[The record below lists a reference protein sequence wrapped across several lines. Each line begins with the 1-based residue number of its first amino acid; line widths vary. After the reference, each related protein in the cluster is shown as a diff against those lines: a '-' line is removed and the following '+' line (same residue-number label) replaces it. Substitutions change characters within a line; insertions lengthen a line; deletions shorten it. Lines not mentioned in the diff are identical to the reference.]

1 MLPPESVSMPPLPS
15 EFTAQWHQL
24 LEPLGPENLTPCQT
38 AQLQK
43 VFIGSHFAY
52 QRLKQNPDWLQP
64 LLTDPLAKA
73 PPLILSGD
81 EAAAA
86 KTLRHYRNQQMVGII
101 WRDLN
106 RLVSAQ
112 ATCQALSHL
121 ADECLQ
127 AAIEFLYPLAYET
140 SGVPQDKQ
148 GNPQGLFVIGMGKLG
163 SGELNLSSDID
174 LIFAYPTV
182 GNTQGG
188 RSSISNSEFFA
199 NLGQRLIKLLDA
211 TTPEGF
217 VFRVDMRL
225 RPFGQSGVLACS
237 FDALEDYY
245 HNHGREWER
254 FAMIKARVCAHNG
267 EAAQAEQ
274 LMAILRSFTY
284 RKYTDFSV
292 IQALRN
298 LKLMISRE
306 VSKKGKEDDV
316 KLGAGGIREIEFI
329 AQAFQ
334 LLRGGREL
342 PLQARSLIPVFH
354 YLSDKG
360 ALPAGVADQLIN
372 AYWFL
377 RNTEHALQALEDRQ
391 TQALPTAP
399 IEQAR
404 LAWVMGFNSWDD
416 FYAELNKHRECV
428 RREFTAVVAAP
439 AEVEDD
445 HSDPLAAYQNLW
457 LGLLGDDEQLQHQL
471 AAWGFSP
478 ADEALKAL
486 RNLKSSGKI
495 LSMHTQSRERLD
507 TFMPRLVRAL
517 KHTEQ
522 PLQALHR
529 LLPLVEA
536 VARRSAYLLLLI
548 ENPQAL
554 QQLVK
559 LCAASSW
566 IAERLSKHPALLD
579 ELINPASLYQIPTQ
593 IELAQE
599 LRQHMLRIE
608 VGDLEAQMEGLR
620 YFRWAQAL
628 KIAACEVTGIL
639 PLMRVSDCLT
649 YLAEVIIDYAYNL
662 AKDEMIAKH
671 GRPQEAL
678 GEENASG
685 KTKSALTQNADKT
698 RLPFIIIAYGKL
710 GGLELS
716 HGSDL
721 DLVFLHNSSANSQT
735 NGPKPIEAAVFYP
748 RMAQKMIH
756 ILATKTASGDLY
768 EVDVRL
774 RPSGNSGPLVT
785 SLNAFE
791 KYQRESAWTW
801 EHQALVRAR
810 PVAGDPI
817 LAQAFIDLRL
827 AILCQTRDTA
837 KLKDEVR
844 SMREK
849 MRSQLGSKKSE
860 QAAGLFNLKQ
870 DAGGI
875 VDIEFMVQYLALA
888 WAHAD
893 PSLVR
898 YTDNIRILGSLETT
912 GRLDAHQA
920 RQLINAYKEY
930 RTLGHK
936 LALQQAPSITQRTP
950 LAEPIAHICALWQQ
964 IIAAED

>member
-1 MLPPESVSMPPLPS
+1 MQLIPPPAELNNQYAADLSALNIQAPLN
-15 EFTAQWHQL
+15 EQQAQQL
-24 LEPLGPENLTPCQT
+24 
-38 AQLQK
+38 K
-43 VFIGSHFAY
+43 RVIIGSHWARQQF
-52 QRLKQNPDWLQP
+52 QRNPTWLEHLIHNP
-64 LLTDPLAKA
+64 MSTAA
-73 PPLILSGD
+73 PPQLAGD

-86 KTLRHYRNQQMVGII
+86 KTLRQYRNQQMLGII

-106 RLVSAQ
+106 RLVAPQ
-112 ATCQALSHL
+112 ATCAALSQL
-121 ADECLQ
+121 ADSCIQ
-127 AAIEFLYPLAYET
+127 AGVEFLYPQLINSFGE
-140 SGVPQDKQ
+140 PQDKQ
-148 GNPQGLFVIGMGKLG
+148 GNKQGFFVIGMGKLG

-174 LIFAYPTV
+174 LIFAYPAT
-182 GNTQGG
+182 GHSQGAK
-188 RSSISNSEFFA
+188 SLSNSEFFA
-199 NLGQRLIKLLDA
+199 NLGQRLIKLLDTNTA
-211 TTPEGF
+211 DGF

-237 FDALEDYY
+237 FEALEDYY

-306 VSKKGKEDDV
+306 VNKKGKEEDV

-334 LLRGGREL
+334 LLRGGREQ
-342 PLQARSLIPVFH
+342 PLQARSLIPVLR
-354 YLSDKG
+354 YLSQKN
-360 ALPAGVADQLIN
+360 ALPTEVAEQLID

-391 TQALPTAP
+391 TQALPSSP
-399 IEQAR
+399 LEQAR
-404 LAWVMGFNSWDD
+404 LAWVMGFEHWQA
-416 FYAELNKHRECV
+416 FYAALNQHRDCV
-428 RREFTAVVAAP
+428 SREFAAVVAAP
-439 AEVEDD
+439 NESDEQN
-445 HSDPLAAYQNLW
+445 SDPLAPYQSLW
-457 LGLLGDDEQLQHQL
+457 LGILGHEENLLNQL

-478 ADEALKAL
+478 EAEALTL
-486 RNLKSSGKI
+486 LKSLRQSPKI
-495 LSMHTQSRERLD
+495 LAMHAHSRERLD
-507 TFMPRLVRAL
+507 VFIPKLLRAL
-517 KHTEQ
+517 KQAQQ
-522 PLQALHR
+522 PQQALTR
-529 LLPLVEA
+529 LLPFVEA

-554 QQLVK
+554 AQLVK
-559 LCAASSW
+559 LCDASSW
-566 IAERLSKHPALLD
+566 IAERLTKHPALLD
-579 ELINPASLYQIPTQ
+579 ELINPSSLYQIPTQ
-593 IELAQE
+593 VELAQE

-608 VGDLEAQMEGLR
+608 PTDLEAQMEGLR

-628 KIAACEVTGIL
+628 KIAACEVTGVL

-662 AKDEMIAKH
+662 AKDDMISKH
-671 GRPQEAL
+671 GSLAGDGQDP
-678 GEENASG
+678 AS
-685 KTKSALTQNADKT
+685 
-698 RLPFIIIAYGKL
+698 LPFVIVAYGKL
-710 GGLELS
+710 GGLELA

-721 DLVFLHNSSANSQT
+721 DLVFLHNSDPNSQT
-735 NGPKPIEAAVFYP
+735 TGAKPIEASVFYP
-748 RMAQKMIH
+748 RLAQKLIH
-756 ILATKTASGDLY
+756 ILATKTASGELY

-774 RPSGNSGPLVT
+774 RPSGNSGPLVA
-785 SLNAFE
+785 SLTAFE

-810 PVAGDPI
+810 PVAGDAS
-817 LAQAFIDLRL
+817 LQAAFNQVRL
-827 AILCQTRDTA
+827 NILCQARDLT
-837 KLKDEVR
+837 KLNDEVR
-844 SMREK
+844 SMRAK

-893 PSLVR
+893 SSLVR

-912 GRLDAHQA
+912 GRLAAQQAH
-920 RQLINAYKEY
+920 QLINAYKEY

-936 LALQQAPSITQRTP
+936 LALQQAPAITQRHL
-950 LAEPIAHICALWQQ
+950 LAEPIAQVCALWQQ
-964 IIAAED
+964 VIGEAPSTGPEP

>member
-1 MLPPESVSMPPLPS
+1 MHLIPLP
-15 EFTAQWHQL
+15 EELRAQL
-24 LEPLGPENLTPCQT
+24 PVVLASLNLPATLNEQQT
-38 AQLQK
+38 AQLQR
-43 VFIGSHFAY
+43 VLIGSHYAH
-52 QRLKQNPDWLQP
+52 KQLQHNPDWLQQ
-64 LLTDPLAKA
+64 LLTDPMSQVQPLA
-73 PPLILSGD
+73 LLDD
-81 EAAAA
+81 ETAAA
-86 KTLRHYRNQQMVGII
+86 KALRNYRNHQMVGII

-106 RLVSAQ
+106 RLVSPQ
-112 ATCQALSHL
+112 ATCYALSHL
-121 ADECLQ
+121 ADTCIQ
-127 AAIEFLYPLAYET
+127 AAVDFLYPRLCET
-140 SGVPQDKQ
+140 FGQPLDKQ

-163 SGELNLSSDID
+163 SRELNLSSDID
-174 LIFAYPTV
+174 LIFAYPAA
-182 GNTQGG
+182 GQTQG
-188 RSSISNSEFFA
+188 SKSISHSEFFA

-211 TTPEGF
+211 NTPDGF

-237 FDALEDYY
+237 FEALEDYY

-274 LMAILRSFTY
+274 LTAILRRFTY

-306 VSKKGKEDDV
+306 VNKKGKEDDV

-342 PLQARSLIPVFH
+342 PLQARSLIPVFQ
-354 YLSDKG
+354 YLSEKG
-360 ALPAGVADQLIN
+360 ALPAGVADKLIS

-377 RNTEHALQALEDRQ
+377 RNTEHALQALDDRQ
-391 TQALPTAP
+391 TQALPSSSL
-399 IEQAR
+399 EQAR
-404 LAWVMGFNSWDD
+404 LAWVMGFKSWDA
-416 FYAELNKHRECV
+416 FHAELQQYRQWV
-428 RREFTAVVAAP
+428 STEFAAVVAAP
-439 AEVEDD
+439 NENDD
-445 HSDPLAAYQNLW
+445 GHGDPLAAYQSLW
-457 LGLLGDDEQLQHQL
+457 LGLLSNDDNLHTQL

-478 ADEALKAL
+478 EAEALSAL
-486 RNLKSSGKI
+486 RSLRQSPKI
-495 LSMHTQSRERLD
+495 LAMHAQSRERLD
-507 TFMPRLVRAL
+507 IFTPKLLRRL
-517 KHTEQ
+517 KHAQ
-522 PLQALHR
+522 NPLQALTR
-529 LLPLVEA
+529 LIPFIEA

-554 QQLVK
+554 DQLVK
-559 LCAASSW
+559 LCDASSW
-566 IAERLSKHPALLD
+566 IAERLTKHPALLD

-593 IELAQE
+593 VELAQE

-608 VGDLEAQMEGLR
+608 INDLEAQMEALR

-628 KIAACEVTGIL
+628 KIAACEVTGAL

-649 YLAEVIIDYAYNL
+649 YLAEVIVDYAFNL
-662 AKDEMIAKH
+662 AKDDMLAKH
-671 GRPQEAL
+671 GSPA
-678 GEENASG
+678 GAAN
-685 KTKSALTQNADKT
+685 
-698 RLPFIIIAYGKL
+698 LPFIIVAYGKL
-710 GGLELS
+710 GGLELA

-721 DLVFLHNSSANSQT
+721 DLVFLHQSDPNSLTDGA
-735 NGPKPIEAAVFYP
+735 KPLEASVFYP
-748 RMAQKMIH
+748 RLAQKMIH
-756 ILATKTASGDLY
+756 ILSTKTASGELY

-810 PVAGDPI
+810 PVAGDASV
-817 LAQAFIDLRL
+817 AQAFVQLRL
-827 AILCQTRDTA
+827 DLLCQERNLP
-837 KLKDEVR
+837 KLKEEVR

-849 MRSQLGSKKSE
+849 MRTQLGSKKSD

-893 PSLVR
+893 SSLVR

-912 GRLDAHQA
+912 GRLEAHQA
-920 RQLINAYKEY
+920 HQLINAYKEY

-936 LALQQAPSITQRTP
+936 LALQQAPTITQRAP
-950 LAEPIAHICALWQQ
+950 LAESIAQVSALWQQ
-964 IIAAED
+964 VIGER